1 MFKPQA
7 NKINYLGSAV
17 FVLLVYLLLSALA
30 ENPGNF
36 KDARKDYKNSTEL
49 YISLAAITEFQQNGF
64 LNYLLPSE
72 KNFRLKQDNTEPA
85 LISFNKT
92 ILQKITFL
100 EKNSLLIK
108 PDLHPRFYNQYY
120 TSETGDPPHL
130 S

>member
-1 MFKPQA
+1 MFKPHA
-7 NKINYLGSAV
+7 DRINYLGRAV
-17 FVLLVYLLLSALA
+17 FVLLFYLILSALA

-36 KDARKDYKNSTEL
+36 KDAGKDYKNSTEV
-49 YISLAAITEFQQNGF
+49 YVSPAAITEFQQINF
-64 LNYLLPSE
+64 LNNLHPSAE
-72 KNFRLKQDNTEPA
+72 NFRLKQDNKETA
-85 LISFNKT
+85 LISFNKS

-100 EKNSLLIK
+100 EKSGLLIK